1 MSIDLTSN
9 LFCTFSWT
17 YNISSNL
24 YKLPCLQDDIFIF
37 VFSCT
42 FRCKSTRVSLI
53 ALSPHPSGSIVGG
66 IALNNILLWILG
78 CFIVLPINVSQA
90 SIIVVDGIM
99 YLISRSFILG
109 ILNIIYCTFSR
120 MWNYITLSNNCNST

>member
-9 LFCTFSWT
+9 LSCNFSWT

-24 YKLPCLQDDIFIF
+24 YKLPCLQNDIFIF

-42 FRCKSTRVSLI
+42 FPCKFAMVSWI
-53 ALSPHPSGSIVGG
+53 ALSPHPFGSIFGG
-66 IALNNILLWILG
+66 IAFNNILLWILG
-78 CFIVLPINVSQA
+78 YFIVLPINVSQS

-99 YLISRSFILG
+99 YLTSHSFILC

-120 MWNYITLSNNCNST
+120 MWNYITLSNNYNST

>member
-9 LFCTFSWT
+9 LSCNFSWT

-24 YKLPCLQDDIFIF
+24 CKLPCLQNDIFIF
-37 VFSCT
+37 VFTCT
-42 FRCKSTRVSLI
+42 FHCKFAVVSWI
-53 ALSPHPSGSIVGG
+53 ALSPHPSSSIFGG

-78 CFIVLPINVSQA
+78 CFIVLPINVSQS

-99 YLISRSFILG
+99 YVTNCSFILG
-109 ILNIIYCTFSR
+109 IFNIIYCTFSR
-120 MWNYITLSNNCNST
+120 K